1 MEYSLRVR
9 LLDDAKELLKD
20 KVITFEQY
28 KELLNLII
36 YLK

>member
-9 LLDDAKELLKD
+9 LLDDAKDLFEK

-28 KELLNLII
+28 KELLNLINKI
-36 YLK
+36 